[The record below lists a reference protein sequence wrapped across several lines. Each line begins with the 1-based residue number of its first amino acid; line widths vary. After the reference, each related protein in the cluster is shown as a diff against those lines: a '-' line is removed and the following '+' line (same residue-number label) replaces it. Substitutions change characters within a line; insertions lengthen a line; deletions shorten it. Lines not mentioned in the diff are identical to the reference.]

1 MKLKSVSGEDTVM
14 AECIWCSEYSMSRK
28 NPCMSFGSCCSHL
41 CSSLRKQKNPFD
53 VSINIKVI
61 VTKKIAS
68 MDQRSK
74 KEQFWWMIPRT
85 EWVLL

>member
-1 MKLKSVSGEDTVM
+1 MNK
-14 AECIWCSEYSMSRK
+14 K
-28 NPCMSFGSCCSHL
+28 NLVCHLVLASHL

-61 VTKKIAS
+61 VIKKIAS

-74 KEQFWWMIPRT
+74 KEQF
-85 EWVLL
+85 